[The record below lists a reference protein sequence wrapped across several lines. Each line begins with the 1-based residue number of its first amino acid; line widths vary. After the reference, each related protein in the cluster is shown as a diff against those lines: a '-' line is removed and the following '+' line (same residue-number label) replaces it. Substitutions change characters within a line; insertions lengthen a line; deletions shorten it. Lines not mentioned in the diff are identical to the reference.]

1 MDVVGVPLRGG
12 SGPGLP
18 AAVAQILGAEGDVA
32 GAGFLVAEGVL
43 VTCAHVVTAGG
54 YGPGDRLRLTF
65 PHAPGAPQVQGQ
77 VLAEAWRAPE
87 DQDVAVVRL
96 EEAPGG
102 VRALALGSA
111 AGCQGHR
118 VRSFGFPAQAPPGG
132 HFGYGVAGDPLPA
145 GAGAGAVLQLT
156 DANDLTTGFSGGP
169 VVDEVTGLVIGM
181 VTAITSPDAHLKG
194 LGIAYA
200 TPTQVLREVWPDLVE
215 QEVCP
220 YRGLEPFTGEHAEWF
235 HGRDAAIER
244 VLAGLAEHRHA
255 LLLGPSGSGKS
266 SLIQAGV
273 LPALAAGGLPGS
285 DRWLPVLTRP
295 GQDLWAELERADLPR
310 AGTDGIVAAAERRLA
325 AEPAYQRMLLVI
337 DQFEELLTQPSS
349 GPQPPDGL
357 LNALEQITAVISSH
371 TALSVILVMRDDFYP
386 RLAALA
392 PDLLDAAAPGLLNVP
407 ATLSPQ
413 DLQAIITLPAHA
425 AGAHFE
431 EGLPER
437 IIANLLANGHTGP
450 AARRTPVTLLPPL
463 ELALS
468 QLWERRQDGY
478 LTHQAYHDIGEVT
491 GSLATWCNTA
501 LDHLPATQRPTAQ
514 RILTALVRPA
524 DDTHLI
530 PAVRQQLPL
539 TTLRDLATDTPS
551 DQPASQTIDEV
562 IAALTRHRI
571 ITTHTEHTA
580 GQPHTTPGQPVAELI
595 HDALI
600 RDWTELRHWVA
611 QDHQFHDWLRR
622 AGEQRDRWAERENPG
637 DLLHGTD
644 LAEGLGW
651 SKQRSLPRDVAAFLT
666 ASHQRQQ
673 AAIRR
678 TRRLN
683 AFLASALVVA
693 VIAAGVSLWQWQT
706 AITAQRVAESRQL
719 AAQST
724 ALISG
729 NPDLASL
736 LAIQAYRTSH
746 TTEATTS
753 LYAAAALPLQ
763 HVLFH
768 YHPVYTLAF
777 SPDGRTLAT
786 SSDNGTAQLLDVAT
800 LKTRVTLT
808 GDGPAESVAFSP
820 DGHTLATG
828 SDDGPARLWD
838 VATGKTRTTLT
849 GHDSPVFSVAFS
861 PDGRT
866 LATGSDDGTARLWD
880 VATGKTR
887 TTLTGHD
894 SPVLS
899 VAFSPDGRT
908 LATSS
913 DNGTARLWE
922 VATGKTRTIL
932 TGTATQVA
940 FSRDGT
946 LATGSL
952 DGTAQLWDVA
962 TGKTRTTLTGHNG
975 SVYTLAFSP
984 DGHTLATGSLDGTV
998 QLWEVATGQ
1007 ARTTPTSH
1015 TSEVRS
1021 LAFSPDGHTLAT
1033 SSNDGTARLWDV
1045 AATGQPRTTLPGP
1058 AESVAFSPD
1067 GHTLATSSKD
1077 GVARLWEV
1085 ATGKTRTTLTG
1096 SSVAFSPDGH
1106 TLATGSLDGTARLWD
1121 VATGKT
1127 RTTLTGHTS
1136 TVRSVAFSPDGHTL
1150 ATGSNDGTAR
1160 LWDVATGKTR
1170 VTLTGHTSDGV
1181 WSVAFSPDGHT
1192 LATGSSYGRAR
1203 LWDVATGKTRA
1214 TLTGSSVA
1222 FSPDGHTLATGRGAT
1237 ARLWDVATG
1246 KTRTTLTDQTGRTY
1260 DVLTVAFSPDGRT
1273 LATGG
1278 SSVDNNEDAPA
1289 RLWDVA
1295 TGQARTTRTGH
1306 TSEVRSVAFSPDG
1319 HTLATGSADGTW
1331 LWDIALPDQDGAIS
1345 KICQTIH
1352 RDLTP
1357 EERSVYLPGQSP
1369 SPVCPS

>member
-1 MDVVGVPLRGG
+1 MDVIGVPLRGG

-18 AAVAQILGAEGDVA
+18 AAVAQILSAEGDVA
-32 GAGFLVAEGVL
+32 GVGFLVAEGVL

-54 YGPGDRLRLTF
+54 YGPGDRLRLAF
-65 PHAPGAPQVQGQ
+65 PHAPSAPQVQGQ

-87 DQDVAVVRL
+87 DQDVAVVHL

-102 VRALALGSA
+102 VRSLALGSA
-111 AGCQGHR
+111 EGCQGHR

-145 GAGAGAVLQLT
+145 GAGAGTVLQLT

-169 VVDEVTGLVIGM
+169 VVDEVTSLVIGM
-181 VTAITSPDAHLKG
+181 VTAIASPDAHLKG

-244 VLAGLAEHRHA
+244 VLASLAEHRHA

-310 AGTDGIVAAAERRLA
+310 VGTDGIVTAAERRLA
-325 AEPAYQRMLLVI
+325 TEPAYQRMLLVI

-349 GPQPPDGL
+349 GPQPPDGP
-357 LNALEQITAVISSH
+357 LNALEQITAAISSH
-371 TALSVILVMRDDFYP
+371 TAISVILVMRDDFYP

-407 ATLSPQ
+407 ATLSLQ

-437 IIANLLANGHTGP
+437 IISNLLANGHTGP

-539 TTLRDLATDTPS
+539 ATLRDLTTDTPS

-580 GQPHTTPGQPVAELI
+580 GQPDTTPGQPVAELI

-600 RDWTELRHWVA
+600 RDWTELRRWVA

-673 AAIRR
+673 AIIRR

-693 VIAAGVSLWQWQT
+693 VIAAGVSLWQRQT
-706 AITAQRVAESRQL
+706 AITAQHVAGSRQL

-777 SPDGRTLAT
+777 SPDGHTLAT
-786 SSDNGTAQLLDVAT
+786 SSGTAELLDVAT
-800 LKTRVTLT
+800 GKTRVTLT
-808 GDGPAESVAFSP
+808 GDGSAESMAFSPDGHTLATGSGDGPAQLWDVATGKTRTTLTGQNGQVWSVAFSP

-828 SDDGPARLWD
+828 SLDGTAQLLD
-838 VATGKTRTTLT
+838 VATGR
-849 GHDSPVFSVAFS
+849 
-861 PDGRT
+861 
-866 LATGSDDGTARLWD
+866 
-880 VATGKTR
+880 TR

-899 VAFSPDGRT
+899 VAFSPDG
-908 LATSS
+908 
-913 DNGTARLWE
+913 
-922 VATGKTRTIL
+922 
-932 TGTATQVA
+932 
-940 FSRDGT
+940 
-946 LATGSL
+946 
-952 DGTAQLWDVA
+952 
-962 TGKTRTTLTGHNG
+962 
-975 SVYTLAFSP
+975 
-984 DGHTLATGSLDGTV
+984 HTLATG
-998 QLWEVATGQ
+998 TG
-1007 ARTTPTSH
+1007 
-1015 TSEVRS
+1015 
-1021 LAFSPDGHTLAT
+1021 
-1033 SSNDGTARLWDV
+1033 
-1045 AATGQPRTTLPGP
+1045 
-1058 AESVAFSPD
+1058 
-1067 GHTLATSSKD
+1067 
-1077 GVARLWEV
+1077 
-1085 ATGKTRTTLTG
+1085 TLT
-1096 SSVAFSPDGH
+1096 V
-1106 TLATGSLDGTARLWD
+1106 TGPS
-1121 VATGKT
+1121 
-1127 RTTLTGHTS
+1127 H
-1136 TVRSVAFSPDGHTL
+1136 
-1150 ATGSNDGTAR
+1150 GTAR

-1170 VTLTGHTSDGV
+1170 VTLTGHTSAV
-1181 WSVAFSPDGHT
+1181 
-1192 LATGSSYGRAR
+1192 
-1203 LWDVATGKTRA
+1203 
-1214 TLTGSSVA
+1214 
-1222 FSPDGHTLATGRGAT
+1222 
-1237 ARLWDVATG
+1237 
-1246 KTRTTLTDQTGRTY
+1246 
-1260 DVLTVAFSPDGRT
+1260 
-1273 LATGG
+1273 
-1278 SSVDNNEDAPA
+1278 N
-1289 RLWDVA
+1289 
-1295 TGQARTTRTGH
+1295 
-1306 TSEVRSVAFSPDG
+1306 SVAFSPDG

-1352 RDLTP
+1352 RGLTP